1 MPVMG
6 DPTQTEPTIFDTSRP
21 GRRASTL
28 PALDVPF
35 VDPASALP
43 GVELAGAPPA
53 LPELGELDLV
63 RHFTRLSHRNHGIDV
78 GFYPLGSCSMKYNP
92 RVAESA
98 AALPGFRTLHPWAP
112 DEAAQGT
119 LGLLYDLERWLA
131 ELTGMQAATFQP
143 AAGAHGELTGLML
156 IRAYHED
163 RGDGRQSI
171 IVPDSAHGTNP
182 ASAAMCGYDVVTV
195 PSGDDG
201 LVDVEAL
208 EALVDENTA
217 GLMLTNPNTVGLFE
231 LDIER
236 IAAALHRVGALLYY
250 DGANFNAICGRVRPG
265 DMGFDVVHLNVHK
278 TFATPHGGGGP
289 GAGPVLVSE
298 RLAPYLPAPV
308 VVRRDDDSDAPRY
321 GWDHHRPK
329 SIGRLHG
336 FHGNVAVLVRAYAFL
351 IFHGGDGLQQMS
363 GKAVLNANYVAAQ
376 VTDALPLGY
385 PQHQPMHEFVS
396 TGRGVKEHGVRV
408 TDLCKRLIDLG
419 FHPPTNYFPLIVD
432 EAIMVE
438 PTETESRETLDA
450 FAAAL
455 RQTVAEAADDP
466 DLLRRSPTTTPVARL
481 DEGKAGR
488 ELVVRWHPEG
498 DPPVA

>member
-6 DPTQTEPTIFDTSRP
+6 DPTLAEPTLFDRSRP
-21 GRRASTL
+21 GRRSSTFA
-28 PALDVPF
+28 PLDVPP
-35 VDPASALP
+35 VDPAQVLA
-43 GVELAGAPPA
+43 GVELADTPLT
-53 LPELGELDLV
+53 LPELGEIDVV

-92 RVAESA
+92 RLAESA
-98 AALPGFRTLHPWAP
+98 AALPGFRELHPWAP
-112 DEAAQGT
+112 DAAAQGT

-131 ELTGMQAATFQP
+131 ELTGMSAATFQP
-143 AAGAHGELTGLML
+143 AAGAHGELAGLML
-156 IRAYHED
+156 FRAYHED
-163 RGDGRQSI
+163 RGDARRTI

-182 ASAAMCGYDVVTV
+182 ASAAMCGYEVVTV
-195 PSGDDG
+195 PSGPDG
-201 LVDVEAL
+201 LVDVAAL
-208 EALVDENTA
+208 ESLVDESTA

-236 IAAALHRVGALLYY
+236 IAAAMHRVGALLYY

-298 RLAPYLPAPV
+298 RLAPYLPGPV
-308 VVRRDDDSDAPRY
+308 VIRIDDADGGVRYAWDRD
-321 GWDHHRPK
+321 RPK

-336 FHGNVAVLVRAYAFL
+336 FHGNVGVLVRAYSFL
-351 IFHGGDGLQQMS
+351 LFHGGDGLQQMS
-363 GKAVLNANYVAAQ
+363 GKAVLNANYVASL
-376 VTDALPLGY
+376 VTDVLPLGY
-385 PQHQPMHEFVS
+385 PRHQPMHEFVS
-396 TGRGVKEHGVRV
+396 TGRGLKAHGVRV

-432 EAIMVE
+432 EAVMVE
-438 PTETESRETLDA
+438 PTETESRETLDE

-455 RQTVAEAADDP
+455 RQAVAEAADDP
-466 DLLRRSPTTTPVARL
+466 DLLRRSPTTTPVGRL

-488 ELVVRWHPEG
+488 ELVVRWDG
-498 DPPVA
+498 